1 MPARTAVARSTLLIR
16 ATFCLP
22 EIVNAALKDFF
33 RSCGQTCVVISVDI
47 STAIAAIS
55 TSLLALIA
63 AAWAGGRLA
72 RRRGTGAA
80 IRPAAGAPRGP
91 RQLGEDLDA
100 AIVRNQLFL
109 EHQPKLRSR
118 TGAIESVETL
128 VRWRHPERGLV
139 GPSEFIGIAEERGEI
154 RRITEWVIR
163 QTIVEQRSL
172 AACGHAI
179 ACSVNIS
186 AFLLADRD
194 FATWALDTIRTASGP
209 IGLEI
214 TETAMI
220 ADPAGA
226 LRNLHLFADAGIRI
240 AIDDYGAGLSSL
252 AYLKQLPAH
261 ELKIDRMFI
270 SGLSTSHRDPLL
282 VRSTIDLAHALDMEV
297 TAEGVDSAA
306 AMALLRVMGC
316 DFVQGY
322 LIAKP
327 MPLGELR
334 TFLDTRDSAA
344 DISLP
349 TSFPWAGAASESPEA
364 PAGPTKIRGG
374 TNS

>member
-1 MPARTAVARSTLLIR
+1 VDKWI
-16 ATFCLP
+16 
-22 EIVNAALKDFF
+22 D
-33 RSCGQTCVVISVDI
+33 VISL
-47 STAIAAIS
+47 SS
-55 TSLLALIA
+55 SLLALLVGVTVA
-63 AAWAGGRLA
+63 VVAMAYALGLRMAGK
-72 RRRGTGAA
+72 RRTPVMATVRQVST
-80 IRPAAGAPRGP
+80 PAGDAGA
-91 RQLGEDLDA
+91 LADDLDA
-100 AIVRNQLFL
+100 AIVRGQLFL
-109 EHQPKLRSR
+109 VHQPKSCARDG
-118 TGAIESVETL
+118 TIESVETL

-139 GPSEFIGIAEERGEI
+139 GPNEFIRIAEERGEI

-172 AACGHAI
+172 AACGHLI
-179 ACSVNIS
+179 ACNVNIS

-194 FATWALDTIRTASGP
+194 FAQWTMEAIRGAAGP

-220 ADPAGA
+220 HDPVGA
-226 LRNLHLFADAGIRI
+226 LANLHYFADAGLHI

-270 SGLSTSHRDPLL
+270 QSLSTSHRDPLL
-282 VRSTIDLAHALDMEV
+282 VRSTIDLAHALGMKV

-316 DFVQGY
+316 DMVQGY

-334 TFLDTRDSAA
+334 TFLDMRDESAGDSPA
-344 DISLP
+344 IDV
-349 TSFPWAGAASESPEA
+349 PWSPMIRAA
-364 PAGPTKIRGG
+364 TGG
-374 TNS
+374 ERL